1 MRKCIW
7 GFFENNWK
15 SILVWGVKKL
25 RGKGLRAVICKVALR
40 AIVYHIWMQ
49 RNHRI
54 FGGQVCS
61 KENASKIISLDV
73 KAKVSSKSG
82 FKNSDLNKALCF
94 LYGVFPIQF

>member
-54 FGGQVCS
+54 FGGQVFFFFL
-61 KENASKIISLDV
+61 ISNV
-73 KAKVSSKSG
+73 
-82 FKNSDLNKALCF
+82 N
-94 LYGVFPIQF
+94 